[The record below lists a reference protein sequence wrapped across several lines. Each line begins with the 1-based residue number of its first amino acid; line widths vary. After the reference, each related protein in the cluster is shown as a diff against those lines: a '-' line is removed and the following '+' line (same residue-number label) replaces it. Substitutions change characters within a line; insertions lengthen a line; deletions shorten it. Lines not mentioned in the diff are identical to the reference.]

1 MFISSLSCGPLKQ
14 ILTTAFYKLLIMTA
28 VDYNKAKKVVVSVL
42 VAGIVLLLLSLGM
55 FYASMLL
62 FPSITE
68 EYLSTVFRN
77 AGKADW
83 LYYMH
88 PFILSISLKWFWER
102 YKDIFKGPVLLR
114 AIEVALVYGI
124 VALLPVLW
132 LTFSVIDVSLKMV
145 LTWLLYGFIQ
155 AFAAGIL
162 FARLNP

>member
-1 MFISSLSCGPLKQ
+1 MASLNS
-14 ILTTAFYKLLIMTA
+14 IRIR
-28 VDYNKAKKVVVSVL
+28 KVIVSVL
-42 VAGIVLLLLSLGM
+42 AAGALLLTLSLVM
-55 FYASMLL
+55 FYSSAYL

-77 AGKADW
+77 SGKADW
-83 LYYMH
+83 LYYAH

-102 YKDIFKGPVLLR
+102 YKDIFKGPLLLR

-145 LTWLLYGFIQ
+145 LTWMLYGLIQ
-155 AFAAGIL
+155 SFAAGIV
-162 FARLNP
+162 FALQRERALPVDHFGIAICRSASLL